1 MRQTVKRTLV
11 LDLAGGRRSISFE
24 ERCKLIAGIRA
35 RGP

>member
-24 ERCKLIAGIRA
+24 ERCKLITGIRA
-35 RGP
+35 RDP